1 MENQFNQIPPSEA
14 PQQAQQPPLTPEA
27 ALQNLVF
34 AARQARLT
42 YQEHGVIDNCIQ
54 VLAKLVPEQGR
65 LK

>member
-1 MENQFNQIPPSEA
+1 MENPVNQSSPSEA

-65 LK
+65 FQ

>member
-1 MENQFNQIPPSEA
+1 MENQVNQIPPSETT
-14 PQQAQQPPLTPEA
+14 QQGQQPPLTPEA

-54 VLAKLVPEQGR
+54 VLAKLIPAQDR
-65 LK
+65 LQ

>member
-1 MENQFNQIPPSEA
+1 MENQVNQSPPSEA

-65 LK
+65 FQ

>member
-14 PQQAQQPPLTPEA
+14 PQQGQQPPMNPEA

-65 LK
+65 FQ

>member
-1 MENQFNQIPPSEA
+1 MENQVNQIPPSEA

-65 LK
+65 FQ

>member
-1 MENQFNQIPPSEA
+1 MENQVNQIPPSEA

-42 YQEHGVIDNCIQ
+42 YQEHGVLDNCIQ

-65 LK
+65 FQ

>member
-1 MENQFNQIPPSEA
+1 MENQANQTQSSEA
-14 PQQAQQPPLTPEA
+14 LQQAQQPPLTPEA

-54 VLAKLVPEQGR
+54 VLAKLLPPQDR
-65 LK
+65 LQ

>member
-1 MENQFNQIPPSEA
+1 MENQVNQIPPSEA

-54 VLAKLVPEQGR
+54 VLAKLVHEQGR
-65 LK
+65 FQ

>member
-1 MENQFNQIPPSEA
+1 MENQVNQIPPSEA
-14 PQQAQQPPLTPEA
+14 PQQAQQPPMTPEA

-65 LK
+65 FQ

>member
-14 PQQAQQPPLTPEA
+14 PQQGQQSPMNPEA

-65 LK
+65 LQ

>member
-1 MENQFNQIPPSEA
+1 MENQVNQIPPSEA
-14 PQQAQQPPLTPEA
+14 HQQAQQPPLTPEA

-65 LK
+65 FQ

>member
-1 MENQFNQIPPSEA
+1 MENQANQTQSPETL
-14 PQQAQQPPLTPEA
+14 QQAQQPPLTPEA

-54 VLAKLVPEQGR
+54 VLAKLLPPQDR
-65 LK
+65 LQ

>member
-1 MENQFNQIPPSEA
+1 MENQVNKSPPSEA

-65 LK
+65 FQ

>member
-1 MENQFNQIPPSEA
+1 MENQTNQTPSPEA
-14 PQQAQQPPLTPEA
+14 LQQAQQPPLTPEA

-54 VLAKLVPEQGR
+54 VLAKLLPPQDR
-65 LK
+65 LQ

>member
-1 MENQFNQIPPSEA
+1 MENQVNQSPPSEV

-65 LK
+65 FQ

>member
-1 MENQFNQIPPSEA
+1 MENQVNQIPPSEA
-14 PQQAQQPPLTPEA
+14 PQQGQQPPPTPEA

-54 VLAKLVPEQGR
+54 VLAKLIPAQDR
-65 LK
+65 FQ